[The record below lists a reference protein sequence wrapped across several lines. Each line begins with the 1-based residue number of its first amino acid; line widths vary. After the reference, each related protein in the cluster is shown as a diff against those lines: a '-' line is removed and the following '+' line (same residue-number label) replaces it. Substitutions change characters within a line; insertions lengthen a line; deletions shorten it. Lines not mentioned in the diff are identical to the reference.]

1 MRVMAIDEDD
11 GDEMI
16 WMMEV
21 LIDDEADGN
30 SDI

>member
-11 GDEMI
+11 GDGMI